1 MIPIFAFCNK
11 LDNGDRDCGDD
22 NHMNITALTQNKLQE
37 NPEHHQYSK
46 NNPHLIT
53 CPSIQD
59 LNSAT
64 LNRLGVRPGRAI
76 GKAHWGDRSA

>member
-1 MIPIFAFCNK
+1 MISIFPFRNQ
-11 LDNGDRDCGDD
+11 LDNGDRNCGDD

-37 NPEHHQYSK
+37 NPEHHQYCKS
-46 NNPHLIT
+46 NPHLIT

-64 LNRLGVRPGRAI
+64 LNLGVRPGRAI
-76 GKAHWGDRSA
+76 GKAHRGDRSA